1 MMNLNGLLGTL
12 NPTWVE
18 HGYRVR
24 WMAAEIGRSLGMHE
38 DALNRLE
45 IAAVLHDVGKARLDS
60 AVLALPRCLTPGEWE
75 HVQQHPQLGFDMLT
89 GNVHDEV
96 AAAVVAHHE
105 RFDGTGYPH
114 RIIGTDIP
122 LAARILSVADAYD
135 AIISERVYDDARPI
149 WVATAEI
156 KAGAGTQFD
165 PMVVDAF
172 CVVIDATTTRSGLT
186 PRRAAAVA

>member
-1 MMNLNGLLGTL
+1 MMKLSGLLETL
-12 NPTWVE
+12 NPTWVD

-24 WMAAEIGRSLGMHE
+24 RMAAEIGRCIGLQE

-45 IAAVLHDVGKARLDS
+45 ISAVLHDIGKARLDS
-60 AVLALPRCLTPGEWE
+60 AVLALPRRLTPGEWE

-89 GNVHDEV
+89 GNVHDDV
-96 AAAVVAHHE
+96 AAAVISHHE

-114 RIIGTDIP
+114 RVIGSDIP

-165 PMVVDAF
+165 PMVVEAF
-172 CVVIDATTTRSGLT
+172 CNVIDATTTRGILGAH
-186 PRRAAAVA
+186 REAAVA